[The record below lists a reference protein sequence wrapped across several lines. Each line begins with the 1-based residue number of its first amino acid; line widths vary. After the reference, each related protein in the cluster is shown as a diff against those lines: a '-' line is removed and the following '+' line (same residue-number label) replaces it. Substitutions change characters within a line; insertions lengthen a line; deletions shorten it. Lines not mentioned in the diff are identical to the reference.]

1 VTQTCPTCSG
11 GGKVGFVGNGGTLTF
26 NGVGVASAGT
36 YQVTIVYC
44 DGSAT
49 GRQATVSADGG
60 AAQTLSFTP
69 TGGFSTVGAKTVSLP
84 LSAGDNTIEFANPGA
99 FAPDF
104 DRIIVARSPS

>member
-1 VTQTCPTCSG
+1 
-11 GGKVGFVGNGGTLTF
+11 
-26 NGVGVASAGT
+26 
-36 YQVTIVYC
+36 VTIVYC